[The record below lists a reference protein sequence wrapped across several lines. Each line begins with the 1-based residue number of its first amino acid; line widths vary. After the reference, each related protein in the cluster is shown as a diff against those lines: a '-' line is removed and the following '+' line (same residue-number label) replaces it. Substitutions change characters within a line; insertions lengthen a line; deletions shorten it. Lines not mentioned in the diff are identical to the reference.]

1 MTFNDLDKP
10 FKKYNFFGILS
21 NFDFNSYVQEN
32 LTQTIIK
39 ENVYIP
45 IENDELTQIK
55 TFKNPFLD
63 FSKEF
68 YHNSTY
74 YKLNPEIV
82 TEIFQYYL
90 TQIKLFEI
98 KKTAY
103 FRNSIQTRTNGIN
116 DKIEVLKILKKC
128 RSKLIAKSIDY
139 VEELGD
145 FTGIIGEEIRNDEY
159 FNKIIYYSLSSQ
171 EIENYLSLKIINT
184 EGVFLANWKK
194 LQLQNIQI
202 KFYNETIQELEDSN
216 VNDLKT
222 NIENNSLNKI
232 IFKENAE
239 KLFSFIV
246 TKYPKQK
253 NTAFFSYL
261 YFFLKDKLN
270 LLQISGNDNKD
281 YREYIMNLYNIP
293 FSRIQNTTSQNQYK
307 KIEVFQLFEKYVTE
321 YYSLEN
327 EFNLSNN
334 E

>member
-10 FKKYNFFGILS
+10 FKKYRFFGVLS
-21 NFDFNSYVQEN
+21 NFDFNNYVQEN

-39 ENVYIP
+39 ERIYIP

-63 FSKEF
+63 LSSEF

-74 YKLNPEIV
+74 YKLNPEII
-82 TEIFQYYL
+82 TEIFQYYI
-90 TQIKLFEI
+90 TQIKSFEI
-98 KKTAY
+98 TKTAY
-103 FRNSIQTRTNGIN
+103 FRNSIRTRTNGIN
-116 DKIEVLKILKKC
+116 DKNEVLKILKKC
-128 RSKLIAKSIDY
+128 RSKLITKSIDY
-139 VEELGD
+139 VVELGE
-145 FTGIIGEEIRNDEY
+145 FTEIIGEEIRNDEY

-171 EIENYLSLKIINT
+171 EIEDYLTCKIISS
-184 EGVFLANWKK
+184 EGAFLTNWKK

-202 KFYNETIQELEDSN
+202 KFYNETIQELEDLTI
-216 VNDLKT
+216 NDLKI

-246 TKYPKQK
+246 TKYPKK
-253 NTAFFSYL
+253 KDTAFFSYL
-261 YFFLKDKLN
+261 YFFLKDKLH
-270 LLQISGNDNKD
+270 LLETKGNDSKD
-281 YREYIMNLYNIP
+281 YREYIMNLYKIP
-293 FSRIQNTTSQNQYK
+293 FSRIQNATSKTQYK
-307 KIEVFQLFEKYVTE
+307 KIDLFQLFEKYVTE
-321 YYSLEN
+321 YYSLKT